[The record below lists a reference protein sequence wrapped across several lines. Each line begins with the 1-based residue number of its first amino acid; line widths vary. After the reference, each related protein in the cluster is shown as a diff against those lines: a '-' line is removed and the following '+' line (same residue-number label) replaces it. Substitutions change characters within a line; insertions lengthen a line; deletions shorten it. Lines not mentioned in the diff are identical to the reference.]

1 MNNQKLIQKIYAQ
14 INKNIFKQK
23 WECLS
28 DGCSQEAINSHL
40 LQRNGILN
48 TITKNGHL
56 IEVKTEDV
64 FKWEKTEFPLAFNKI
79 GLKNSMAHPLFCDQH
94 DTHIFYN
101 IEKAQIDFYV
111 YQSQLLF
118 TFRAVCG
125 EIRKKQRNELL
136 HSKLLNSNQVKNPPS

>member
-111 YQSQLLF
+111 INHNYFSHLEQF
-118 TFRAVCG
+118 V
-125 EIRKKQRNELL
+125 
-136 HSKLLNSNQVKNPPS
+136 VKYAKNKEMNYCTQNFLTPIK